1 MTELTTFE
9 QQLPMV
15 VSRGIDEPT
24 WLTLKNSI
32 FPGAADESIIM
43 VLDYCKSRGL
53 DPLMKP
59 VHIVPMSIKDGNG
72 YKMRD
77 VVMPG
82 INTYRVMASRS
93 GDLAGTNPP
102 IFGPDITSRLG
113 SLDFTY
119 PEFCEVTVS
128 KKIGNM
134 LVDFTAREYY
144 LENYAIKKRGDD
156 TPNAMWQKRPKGQ
169 LAKCAE
175 AQALRKGWPEIGQQP
190 TYEEMEGKHTE
201 KLVNPGVNPATN
213 ILIDSLPTAKTAQE
227 IYDQACDGMEAAA
240 HPGELQQAFGEGWK
254 QLKALAAGNEMKT
267 LQDIYEEIKAKFEA
281 LESE

>member
-9 QQLPMV
+9 KSLPMV

-93 GDLAGTNPP
+93 GDLAGTTSP
-102 IFGPDITSRLG
+102 IFGDDITRRLG
-113 SLDFTY
+113 SIDFTY
-119 PEFCEVTVS
+119 PEWCEVTVS
-128 KKIGNM
+128 KIIGK
-134 LVDFTAREYY
+134 LVVDFTAREYY
-144 LENYAIKKRGDD
+144 TENYAIKKRGDD

-201 KLVNPGVNPATN
+201 KLVNPGTNSAAN
-213 ILIDSLPTAKTAQE
+213 ILIDSIQEPTARTVQE
-227 IYDQACDGMEAAA
+227 IFDGGCDWIDIAKNL
-240 HPGELQQAFGEGWK
+240 GELQGYFGEAYSELKSLGAK
-254 QLKALAAGNEMKT
+254 NEMATLKELYDEKKAL
-267 LQDIYEEIKAKFEA
+267 L
-281 LESE
+281 SE